1 MTRLT
6 KPVRRTSDATVRDG
20 RKRRELVVTLYP
32 GGFMGLRMAKCRT
45 EETIPLDCVYS
56 LAVKMRVQAQR
67 KAKTKGIQ

>member
-20 RKRRELVVTLYP
+20 RKRRELVITLYP

-45 EETIPLDCVYS
+45 EETIPLDTVYC
-56 LAVKMRVQAQR
+56 LAVKLRVQSER
-67 KAKTKGIQ
+67 KQKGKR